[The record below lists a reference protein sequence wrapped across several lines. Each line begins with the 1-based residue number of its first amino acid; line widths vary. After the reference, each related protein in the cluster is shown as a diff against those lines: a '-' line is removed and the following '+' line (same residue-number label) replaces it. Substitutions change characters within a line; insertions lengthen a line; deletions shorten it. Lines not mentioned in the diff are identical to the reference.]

1 MKIIWNCATATVMDE
16 TFFLISMTI
25 GGEFIK
31 YSSDVERFICH
42 NELWKHYSHK
52 AGNCEMRERKT
63 IFNSVAGLL
72 LLLLQLFVLIIFA
85 EKRVWKIKCL
95 LCSAFHCNSH
105 TEETNFMLRFEEL
118 SYDGAEGDA
127 PVVWIPFEKWHFCE
141 KWNENC
147 RCELFSNRF
156 QSTFNLLLRLS
167 G

>member
-1 MKIIWNCATATVMDE
+1 MWN
-16 TFFLISMTI
+16 
-25 GGEFIK
+25 
-31 YSSDVERFICH
+31 
-42 NELWKHYSHK
+42 
-52 AGNCEMRERKT
+52 ERKKNNFQFRCWIALVVAT
-63 IFNSVAGLL
+63 IIC
-72 LLLLQLFVLIIFA
+72 IIFA

-118 SYDGAEGDA
+118 SYNGAEGDA

-167 G
+167 GGDKAPWLFLDLKSDVLVQWRFQFRHKI